1 MVDATQVDAEE
12 VLEELE
18 DTLENQAEV
27 QKDQEA
33 KEASIKSPRDAA
45 MEQIVEERELEVFT
59 EIVEPVSYT
68 HLTLPTIYSV

>member
-27 QKDQEA
+27 QKDQRPPPA
-33 KEASIKSPRDAA
+33 QP
-45 MEQIVEERELEVFT
+45 
-59 EIVEPVSYT
+59 
-68 HLTLPTIYSV
+68 TLPCSNITLPRVIPGLPFYELPPQIL